1 MKKSKNQPSLFDLV
15 PQEKREVSE
24 SEVPVVVIFD
34 TETTGIEKEDRIIQV
49 GAIIE
54 DLNGKLVEKGIYDE
68 LCSSAEPIKIEA
80 MLIHGIRQD
89 RLEGKPPFIQS
100 AFFIKLNTLN
110 TEANYLIAHNLDF
123 DFNMLKKEGFE
134 NRMQCIDT
142 LQCAKHLFE
151 VGDEVN
157 GYKVPN
163 HKLQS
168 FRYMMFSQDEEE
180 AAAKKY
186 GVEIK
191 AHDAIG
197 DVVIL
202 KLFFERLKE
211 RATAKF
217 QLKSNREIIDKLVE
231 LTKLPVEVK
240 VINFGKHKGKSI
252 AEIEKIDAGWITWLH
267 REQKKQ
273 KESQDPKF
281 NKDLFYTLEKVI
293 QRRSGA
299 RS

>member
-1 MKKSKNQPSLFDLV
+1 M
-15 PQEKREVSE
+15 PQEKREVPK
-24 SEVPVVVIFD
+24 SEVPIVVIFD

-54 DLNGKLVEKGIYDE
+54 DLDGNLIEKGVYNE

-80 MLIHGIRQD
+80 MSVHGIRQD
-89 RLEGKPPFIQS
+89 RLKGKLPFTKS
-100 AFFIKLNTLN
+100 AFFAKLNTLN

-123 DFNMLKKEGFE
+123 DFDMLKKEGFE
-134 NRMQCIDT
+134 NRMQRIDT

-168 FRYMMFSQDEEE
+168 FRYMMFSQEEEE
-180 AAAKKY
+180 AAARKY
-186 GVEIK
+186 GVEIR

-202 KLFFERLKE
+202 KLFFEQLKE
-211 RATAKF
+211 RAAAKF
-217 QLKSNREIIDKLVE
+217 QLKNSGEVMDKLVE

-240 VINFGKHKGKSI
+240 VINFGKHKGKTI

-293 QRRSGA
+293 QRRSGV